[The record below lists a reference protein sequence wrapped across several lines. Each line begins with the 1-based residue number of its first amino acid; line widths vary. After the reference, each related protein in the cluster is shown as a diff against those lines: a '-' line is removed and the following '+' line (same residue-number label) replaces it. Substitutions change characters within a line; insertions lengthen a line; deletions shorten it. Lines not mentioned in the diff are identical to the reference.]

1 VPLRIVWPLL
11 IVPIAFAAGIL
22 AYGVLRGAGVSSDS
36 AEIVANTVSAL
47 TILGLGLMRL
57 RALPAFERRL
67 VLAPKINPA
76 VGAVIGAGLALA
88 LRIAVGMIVAI
99 GEAVDPSLCKK
110 LVDLGADEPTVLWH
124 KIMLAVALVVL
135 APLGEELVFRGLL
148 LRGLVRRRMHFPLAA
163 IVSGVLFAVAHAQY
177 WTLWPLL
184 IGISLFGVTAAW
196 VYRQWGPPANVTM
209 HAVFNAVVAFTL
221 FVDVGVDAQD
231 TDCG

>member
-1 VPLRIVWPLL
+1 MPLRIVWPLL